1 MLKGRTRQNIS
12 QLGLYHGPQI
22 AGCVMAKFHDL
33 AGLTLEHNNHPST
46 NLSCV
51 NSHNESVKLRPAK
64 FNV

>member
-12 QLGLYHGPQI
+12 QLGLHHCPQI

-33 AGLTLEHNNHPST
+33 TGLTLENDNHPST
-46 NLSCV
+46 NLRRV
-51 NSHNESVKLRPAK
+51 YSHNESGKLRPAK